1 MKEIKNIIYGLYEP
15 KELGSHLRYVG
26 QSAQG
31 LARAYEHFKPGLLKA
46 KSHKINWI
54 NSLLTKGLKPEVGI
68 IRDLGQFDNN
78 EVRDAALNDA
88 EIELIAHYRAL
99 GVNLTNS
106 TDGGEGTRGNVL
118 SEESKKLISDKRI
131 EWYKNNEIPS
141 HLYETCYKRKDHK
154 IIEGIESKHCSDCDT
169 FRSLT
174 EFFKD
179 KNRWDGLN
187 PICKPCD
194 MSRKTELRE
203 KNWIS
208 DEDWN
213 KSYESRTPK
222 MANSIKER
230 YANDPEYKKKIS
242 KATSKPVIAT
252 SVLNPNEVLEFESA
266 LAAKKLKGFTNNSI
280 SKACKTGVQYK
291 GYYWKFKEKK

>member
-15 KELGSHLRYVG
+15 KVLGGELRYIG

-31 LARAYEHFKPGLLKA
+31 IARAYEHMKPTLLKA

-54 NSLLTKGLKPEVGI
+54 NSLKAKGLKPEVGI
-68 IRDLGQFDNN
+68 IRDLGQFDDND
-78 EVRDAALNDA
+78 VRDVALNDA
-88 EIELIAHYRAL
+88 EIELIAYYRTL

-118 SEESKKLISDKRI
+118 SEESKKLISQKRI

-141 HLYETCYKRKDHK
+141 HLYETCYKHK
-154 IIEGIESKHCSDCDT
+154 EHQIIDEIEQKHCSDCN
-169 FRSLT
+169 
-174 EFFKD
+174 EFKPLMAYFKD

-187 PICKPCD
+187 PICKICD
-194 MSRKTELRE
+194 MARKTELRE
-203 KNWIS
+203 KNWLS
-208 DEDWN
+208 NEDWN

-222 MANSIKER
+222 MASSIKER

-242 KATSKPVIAT
+242 KATSKPVIAISIT
-252 SVLNPNEVLEFESA
+252 NSNEVLEFESA

-280 SKACKTGVQYK
+280 GKACKTGKSYR
-291 GYYWKFKEKK
+291 GYYWKFKT